1 MTLAAEE
8 QANPPSPPPQSRNHL
23 LAVVPPSE
31 FLELQTHLTPVD
43 LRPRQRL
50 SESNQDI
57 EAVYFPHDTVLS
69 MAAVDRD
76 GGTIEVASVGCEG
89 MAGLPVLLGADQST
103 NRVSVQIGGRADRMD
118 ASVLRREARRHEE
131 FGRLL
136 HLYTQAFMTQIA
148 QSTACNRLH
157 SAEQRLARW
166 LLICRDRVQ
175 RDELP
180 ITQETKAAMLVAR
193 RWGVFI
199 LPIRGVIAGLGGLPC
214 LRLTLQ
220 IERRADETRARYF
233 PLSSEAPADVCGPVT
248 REISPTA

>member
-8 QANPPSPPPQSRNHL
+8 QATPPSPPPQSRNHL

-31 FLELQTHLTPVD
+31 FLELRTHLTPVD

-57 EAVYFPHDTVLS
+57 EAVYFPHDAVLS

-89 MAGLPVLLGADQST
+89 MSGLPVLLGTDQSA
-103 NRVSVQIGGRADRMD
+103 NRVSVQIGGQADRMD
-118 ASVLRREARRHEE
+118 ASVLRREARRHEQ

-166 LLICRDRVQ
+166 LLICRDRVR

-180 ITQETKAAMLVAR
+180 ITQETMAAMLGVR
-193 RWGVFI
+193 RATVTESAGDLQRSGVI
-199 LPIRGVIAGLGGLPC
+199 RYRRGVIVIADRPGLEAASC
-214 LRLTLQ
+214 ECYDIVREEFDRLLGV
-220 IERRADETRARYF
+220 R
-233 PLSSEAPADVCGPVT
+233 VG
-248 REISPTA
+248 